1 MGHSVKFQAEVLAKD
16 LEAQA
21 EKMLEQASILR
32 TVGQRDIA
40 DQIMVQ
46 HKRLLAAIAGLR
58 SAFNLRLSMCPQP
71 NQSRT

>member
-32 TVGQRDIA
+32 GVGQPDMA
-40 DQIMVQ
+40 DQIVVQ
-46 HKRLLAAIAGLR
+46 RERLLAAIAEFR
-58 SAFNLRLSMCPQP
+58 SVSSLEPPVCP
-71 NQSRT
+71 